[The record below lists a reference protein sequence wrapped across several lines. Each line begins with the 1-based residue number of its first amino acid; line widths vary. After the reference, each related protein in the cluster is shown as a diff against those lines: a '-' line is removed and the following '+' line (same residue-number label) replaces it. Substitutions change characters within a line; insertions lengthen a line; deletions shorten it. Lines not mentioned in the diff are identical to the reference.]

1 MVAANHPICSEE
13 NGQEIYRLLRNAGR
27 ESLKAFQSFL
37 DPPHQLSLTK
47 IRALMYLEQHLG
59 GTGSVGE
66 LAKGLVL
73 TLGWASRIAEA
84 LAWDGLVDCVR
95 DKRDR
100 RLVHVKLTERGVS
113 TACILSASLKD
124 PVVTALSD
132 LGPEQ
137 RKVIRQFLQKFTTEL
152 NRHAKETASEPP
164 NSQ

>member
-1 MVAANHPICSEE
+1 MVAANSHICAEDNS
-13 NGQEIYRLLRNAGR
+13 QEIYRLLRNAGR

-100 RLVHVKLTERGVS
+100 RLVHVKLTEKGVS
-113 TACILSASLKD
+113 TACVLSASLKG
-124 PVVTALSD
+124 PVVTAL
-132 LGPEQ
+132 GEMQPEQ
-137 RKVIRQFLQKFTTEL
+137 RKVIRKFLQRFTTEL
-152 NRHAKETASEPP
+152 NRQAKETAQESP
-164 NSQ
+164 NSR